1 MKPGLFIKPILLLF
15 IIMNSCSPLQKNT
28 ATSNGLPDTFLADLL
43 AKNAPLFDSILAK
56 KDELGVQII
65 YTQIDRTKRGKP
77 KFTDHYYYVNP
88 DTYFYPAST
97 VKFPIAVLALQKL
110 KELNISGLNMNTT
123 MITGAAGEKQTEV
136 NNDPSAADGRPTIA
150 HYIKKI
156 LLVSD
161 NDAFNRLYEFLG
173 QEYINSTLH
182 KMGYTD
188 VQIIHRLSIN
198 LTEEENRHTNPV
210 KFIDTAGKVIYEKPA
225 EKSALVYAQRDTKLG
240 KGFMRGDE
248 LVQQPFDFSKKNRLA
263 LQSLH
268 LMIRSIMFP
277 DAMAKDQRF
286 DLRDDDYNFLR
297 RYMSMV
303 PPESKSPA
311 YSPKEFWSNYI
322 KTIYYGIEKI
332 TPEPHIRI
340 FNKTGTAYGFLID
353 ASYFADLKNN
363 IEFMVSAVIYCNS
376 DGIFNDDNYDYE
388 KTGNPFFKNLGRALY
403 DHELKR
409 QRLHKPDLGSFY
421 FDYTK

>member
-15 IIMNSCSPLQKNT
+15 IIMNSCSPSQKNT
-28 ATSNGLPDTFLADLL
+28 ATGNGLPDTFLPDLL
-43 AKNAPLFDSILAK
+43 TKNNSWFDSILAK
-56 KDELGVQII
+56 KDELGIQII
-65 YTQIDRTKRGKP
+65 YTQVDRTKGGKP
-77 KFTDHYYYVNP
+77 KFTDHYYNVNP

-110 KELNISGLNMNTT
+110 KELNIPGLDRNTT
-123 MITGAAGEKQTEV
+123 MITGAAGETQTEV
-136 NNDPSAADGRPTIA
+136 TNDPSAADGRPTIA

-173 QEYINSTLH
+173 QEYINNTLH

-188 VQIIHRLSIN
+188 VQIIHRLSIS
-198 LTEEENRHTNPV
+198 LSEEENRHTNPV

-225 EKSALVYAQRDTKLG
+225 EKSALIYVQRDAKMG
-240 KGFMRGDE
+240 NGFMRGDE
-248 LVQQPFDFSKKNRLA
+248 LIKQPFDFSMKNRMTLP
-263 LQSLH
+263 SLH
-268 LMIRSIMFP
+268 LLVRSIMFP
-277 DAMAKDQRF
+277 AAMAENQRF
-286 DLRDDDYNFLR
+286 NLTDDDYDFLR
-297 RYMSMV
+297 RYMSMT

-311 YSPKEFWSNYI
+311 YLPQEFWSNYI
-322 KTIYYGIEKI
+322 KTIYYGTEKT

-353 ASYFADLKNN
+353 ASYFADYKNN
-363 IEFMVSAVIYCNS
+363 IEFMVSAIIYCNS
-376 DGIFNDDNYDYE
+376 DGIFNDDKYDYE
-388 KTGNPFFKNLGRALY
+388 KIGNPFFKNLGRALY

-409 QRLHKPDLGSFY
+409 KRLRKPDLNSFY